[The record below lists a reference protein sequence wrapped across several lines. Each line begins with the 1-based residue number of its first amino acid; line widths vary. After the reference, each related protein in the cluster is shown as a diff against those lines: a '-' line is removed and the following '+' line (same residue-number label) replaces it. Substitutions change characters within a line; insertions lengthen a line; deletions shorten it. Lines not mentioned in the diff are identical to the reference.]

1 MKLSSL
7 DALLAKSLSPSA
19 FRAQLAP
26 DLAEYLKNADVKGS
40 VMPIRVTEDKD
51 IQLSTAHVRELCEL
65 FINKQL
71 TPEELAFVAD
81 ALQLADRVDFDEEVP
96 DLIAE
101 MTDPEINGPFTI
113 ARAREILESV

>member
-26 DLAEYLKNADVKGS
+26 DLAEYLNADVKGS
-40 VMPIRVTEDKD
+40 VMPVRVTEDKD

-113 ARAREILESV
+113 AHAREILESV